1 MTLGHGWDWGI
12 FNFLWPWI
20 ISWWH
25 LWTCAPRFPGLSK
38 SSYDPAGLFPFPLDA
53 GPRSEDQAEDW
64 CRRESC
70 KFKTLQTPKHCA
82 QQKTIIIKV
91 ISPALQPNSRFQA
104 SRVLFQLLGSAKND
118 APPTDI
124 IYVPMISMFFLWL
137 TREFTTRSAA
147 SDGPWLS
154 TGVTPWATWLLAR
167 SKFQLS
173 PWNHPKWSGSH
184 GLMHGTTVQRK
195 GPPRVGRGIRV
206 APVPF
211 SFCHLR
217 GRRIAQDR
225 LSWTRL

>member
-82 QQKTIIIKV
+82 RQKTIIIKV

-167 SKFQLS
+167 SKFQLCLHEII
-173 PWNHPKWSGSH
+173 PNEAD
-184 GLMHGTTVQRK
+184 LMASCMAQRYNEK
-195 GPPRVGRGIRV
+195 V
-206 APVPF
+206 
-211 SFCHLR
+211 
-217 GRRIAQDR
+217 R
-225 LSWTRL
+225 LESAEASVLPLSLSVSATYEAEG